1 MIREW
6 RKQTNLS
13 SEGTLLK
20 LIIAGEGGVGKTT
33 FVRRFVEGVYHDS
46 ILTVGTAFAAKR
58 ITVDDGNGQQCPVK
72 LQLWDFAGEK
82 RFRSMLPKFCV
93 GARGAI
99 LSFDLS
105 RFSTFLKLSEWLT
118 MIRSNTE
125 GVPIVLVGMKA
136 DLLRA
141 VDQKEAIDFTQSQ
154 GLKAYFES
162 SAKTGFQ
169 VIEVFQFIAKAMLD
183 YTRNRRAENG

>member
-1 MIREW
+1 MW
-6 RKQTNLS
+6 KQTNVT

-58 ITVDDGNGQQCPVK
+58 IVVDDGQGQQSPLK

-125 GVPIVLVGMKA
+125 SVPVILVGMKA

-141 VDQKEAIDFTQSQ
+141 VDQKEAIEFTQSQ
-154 GLKAYFES
+154 GLKAYFET
-162 SAKTGFQ
+162 SAKENIN
-169 VIEVFQFIAKAMLD
+169 VDSVFEYIAKQMLE
-183 YTRNRRAENG
+183 YTRKRQA